1 MIGLGLDL
9 CEVRRIENAI
19 AHTSGFLER
28 YYTAEERDY
37 LAKRGQNA
45 GQSAAAM
52 FAAKEA
58 FLKALGVGLSGGI
71 AMADVEV
78 MHDGLGCPAY
88 APGEKAKALMAKKGA
103 KTAYLSL
110 THDAGIAAAV
120 CVLE

>member
-9 CEVRRIENAI
+9 CEVKRIENAI
-19 AHTSGFLER
+19 AHTRGFLER
-28 YYTAEERDY
+28 YYTPEERDY
-37 LAKRGQNA
+37 LAKRGQSA

-110 THDAGIAAAV
+110 THDAGIAGAV

>member
-9 CEVRRIENAI
+9 CEVKRIENAI
-19 AHTSGFLER
+19 AHTRGFLER
-28 YYTAEERDY
+28 YYTPEERDH
-37 LAKRGQNA
+37 LAKRGQSA

-78 MHDGLGCPAY
+78 MHDGLGCPTY